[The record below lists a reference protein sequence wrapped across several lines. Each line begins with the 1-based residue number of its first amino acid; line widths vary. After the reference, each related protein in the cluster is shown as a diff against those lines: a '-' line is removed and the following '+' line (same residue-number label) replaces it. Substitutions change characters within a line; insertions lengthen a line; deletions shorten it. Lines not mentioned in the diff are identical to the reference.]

1 MCKNA
6 CDRKLSADIVLL
18 YANRTEK
25 DIAFHDDLDGMQA
38 ENSSLKIVYT
48 VNEPIDRAAWKGR
61 IGFINSEMVKQEI
74 PDYCR
79 RIFYVCGPPGMVES
93 IRLLLSNDLKLEE
106 QQIKW
111 ERFSGYE

>member
-1 MCKNA
+1 V
-6 CDRKLSADIVLL
+6 D
-18 YANRTEK
+18 
-25 DIAFHDDLDGMQA
+25 
-38 ENSSLKIVYT
+38 
-48 VNEPIDRAAWKGR
+48 EPVDRAAWKGR

-74 PDYCR
+74 PDYGR
-79 RIFYVCGPPGMVES
+79 RVFYVCGPPGMVES